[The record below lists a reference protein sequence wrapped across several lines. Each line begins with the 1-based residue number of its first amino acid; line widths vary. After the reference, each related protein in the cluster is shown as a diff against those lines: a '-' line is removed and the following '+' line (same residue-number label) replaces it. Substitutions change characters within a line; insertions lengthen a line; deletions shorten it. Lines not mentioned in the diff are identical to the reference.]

1 MPAITPQVDPRM
13 LNTGIISIKTKIN
26 GVDTVFSLPDP
37 MEMQSVEHD
46 IVTDESGRNEL
57 AQMVNMY
64 VDKKWDHSITYRMID
79 PGTAAYIGQAI
90 DNGDLINGMKQFKA
104 TIYNAVTGEQEE
116 KTYYASDRTFKYQQ
130 WMPAGVAHP
139 DPKLFAEV
147 SFTLIEV

>member
-1 MPAITPQVDPRM
+1 MAAITPQVDPNM
-13 LNTGIISIKTKIN
+13 LNTGLIVITTKIN

-37 MEMQSVEHD
+37 MSMQSVEHD
-46 IVTDESGRNEL
+46 VVTDESGRNEK
-57 AQMVNMY
+57 AEMVNMY
-64 VDKKWDHSITYRMID
+64 VATKWDHQISYKMID

-104 TIYNAVTGEQEE
+104 TVWNTVTGDFTE

-130 WMPAGVAHP
+130 WMPNRTDG
-139 DPKLFAEV
+139 KLFAEV